1 LVRKTIELAKVGD
14 VAALRLCLERL
25 LPPLKSRPIKFA
37 LPELHTTSDALSA
50 LAAIIEGVTN
60 GRLLPEEAEA
70 LTATVSTFIKAVEVT
85 VLEDRLTALESWR
98 DEGRAATGSRYD
110 A

>member
-1 LVRKTIELAKVGD
+1 LLLAKAGD
-14 VAALRLCLERL
+14 TAALKIAMDRL
-25 LPPLKSRPIKFA
+25 LPPLKSSPIQFK

-85 VLEDRLTALESWR
+85 MLEDRLSALESWR
-98 DEGRAATGSRYD
+98 NEGRTRYD

>member
-1 LVRKTIELAKVGD
+1 VVELGLEGD
-14 VAALRLCLERL
+14 TSALKICMDRL
-25 LPPLKSRPIKFA
+25 LPPLKSRPIQFK

-50 LAAIIEGVTN
+50 LAAIVEGVTN

-70 LTATVSTFIKAVEVT
+70 LTATVATFIKAVEVT
-85 VLEDRLTALESWR
+85 ALEDRLNELEAWR
-98 DEGRAATGSRYD
+98 AESRAATGARYN